1 LPKFI
6 TIIVLGS
13 LIASCTSNPTTTV
26 PTSPIEAV
34 NTLNPTLTSPTKK
47 DSTALR
53 YIMGKFSPAEDEA
66 FVTIPSD
73 YADRTGMY
81 MRKEAYTAYLNMY
94 AAAKQA
100 GINLQIRSA
109 TRNFDYQK
117 GIWERKW
124 TGETILSTGED
135 ASKAY
140 PDSKDRALK
149 ILNYSS
155 MPGTSR
161 HHWGTDIDLNNFN
174 NEWFEQGEG
183 LQLFEWL
190 EAHAH
195 EYGYCRPYT
204 AKDTTRPD
212 GYNEEKWHWSYTP
225 ISNELTSIAE
235 TYLHE
240 KMISGFLGSE
250 VAEELDVIN
259 KYVLGINHG
268 CRH

>member
-1 LPKFI
+1 LYRFI
-6 TIIVLGS
+6 TSLVFVLVILACNS
-13 LIASCTSNPTTTV
+13 KSTDKPLLEKEVKAAI
-26 PTSPIEAV
+26 
-34 NTLNPTLTSPTKK
+34 PTLTSPQPK
-47 DSTALR
+47 DTADLK
-53 YIMGKFSPAEDEA
+53 YIMGKFMPETDQAFTAIPA
-66 FVTIPSD
+66 S
-73 YADRTGMY
+73 YADREGMY
-81 MRKEAYTAYLNMY
+81 MRKAAYKAFLDMH

-124 TGETILSTGED
+124 TGETILSTGEN
-135 ASKAY
+135 ASIAFPESKA
-140 PDSKDRALK
+140 RALK

-174 NEWFEQGEG
+174 NVWFEQGEG
-183 LQLFEWL
+183 LKLFEWM

-195 EYGYCRPYT
+195 EYGFCRPYT
-204 AKDTTRPD
+204 AKDAARPD

-225 ISNELTSIAE
+225 ISDELTDLAE
-235 TYLHE
+235 EYLDE
-240 KMISGFLGSE
+240 KMITGFMGSE
-250 VAEELDVIN
+250 VAEELDVVK

-268 CRH
+268 CRHN